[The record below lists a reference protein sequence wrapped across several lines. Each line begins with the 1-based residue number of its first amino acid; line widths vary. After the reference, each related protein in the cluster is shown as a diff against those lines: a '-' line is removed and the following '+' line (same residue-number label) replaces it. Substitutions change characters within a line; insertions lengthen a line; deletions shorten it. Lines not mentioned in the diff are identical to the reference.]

1 MSKEFDDLRRRV
13 YGSANPTEEQVQA
26 VRKRA
31 QAPVRKP
38 TGRNPEIKKDAL
50 VNAIT
55 SSIAKNVT
63 GPGNLRTAQASGR
76 ISGGFS
82 GRQDDLP
89 SYISRAAGTATA
101 QSDAVLRTDPVRT
114 QAPNTAANPAG
125 RSAQKDFSL
134 LELLGGTV
142 VKGADEAVSRAT
154 STAAWLERNTI
165 GRLFPG
171 AADDTPIQ
179 ALNEHFQN
187 VKQENQEAFAPN
199 VEAGGRLA
207 QVVDKYGTSVVS
219 AIPSAALA
227 VMTAGTAPAGL
238 EAAAS
243 AASRS
248 PGILSA
254 LQASAQNMTKNP
266 QFWNSFFQ
274 VAGSSY
280 DEALSL
286 GMSEDEAD
294 LYALANG
301 LLSSGVEIGGGL
313 ETLPSN
319 LKDSSGALRAW
330 IRGMMEEG
338 REEVVQG
345 AISRGLQNMIGSV
358 GNPLVSATDERA
370 VFNPRT
376 AAEEFTGGAVVG
388 GFLGGGQV
396 LAGRLL
402 NGPTAAQEGAG
413 DSGGAGAPGAQ
424 DGAQGVLGQNK
435 PPPEGGMVNENG
447 LHAFSEQERI
457 NLSSGKK
464 NKVISTFSEAVSF
477 VKNALSNRQNVD
489 RAYLGKVPDSV
500 ARTIRQNTGLD
511 IRGFGVMMNG
521 NDIRHM
527 IKNHGDILTE
537 QARGQVAVTA
547 DDIARIPEI
556 LAAPDR
562 VYLSDETDTKGRK
575 TLIFEKQ
582 IGDQYI
588 SIQGVSDGK
597 RVLQTDTLYIRK
609 GRPRTTR
616 DTMPG
621 TESAVPVINA
631 QGEPSQKPSS
641 IDVTIPQDAEYVNSV
656 DPLLRWMLGS
666 RPTAAQEGAGA
677 AAGQKMGTDAAQVRG
692 GSEGVQD
699 AWRDTIVNEVRRNSG
714 IGENESPAST
724 SDGTSALS
732 GDLETVVDAW
742 DMAAIPGTVGTVTDG
757 RASQVA
763 PISTVQETGIN
774 VNHQEGQNRIRNTG
788 ETVRVVETLRDHIP
802 KLSEAEPVSE
812 VSSNS
817 IPFVS
822 GKTMAEKAKTLFEA
836 IKGIVSRPG
845 FGDIEIN
852 TRSVKDD
859 LHHGIGTAKAA
870 VIPAIPDII
879 RTGTQIDFQE
889 NWKGRPYDGYIFA
902 APVTMD
908 GKTVYV
914 AAVVKHTSKNRFYLH
929 EVVDSD
935 GNIIKIDAGDSAN
948 QTSLATN
955 GSAGTQSQASVEGTR
970 PLNPDSIIAPRAEN
984 VNPPDGLGAANAG
997 SLNTAYDRLQAQ
1009 SSQFHP
1015 EGANA
1020 ARPVDVPVQDFAG
1033 RNVSRVA
1040 SNVMGAQAIPDSVVS
1055 MIEQMVAGGELS
1067 YDRNTNDAS
1076 LERARRRIQEKGFDG
1091 ALEEF
1096 RSSVM
1101 DGRVSKDLSTLGQT
1115 LLNTAANNRDGRAVA
1130 DILSLYQSMTTSAAQ
1145 ATQAASIFRR
1155 LSPEA
1160 QLYGIQRTAQNL
1172 ANKISRNNQDYGE
1185 IEVDPELLTKFL
1197 EQTDQAGRDAVMG
1210 EIYQN
1215 VADQVPSTFVDK
1227 WNAWRYLSMLGNP
1240 RTHIR
1245 NVVGNVFFQPMRIV
1259 KNEVA
1264 AGIETAL
1271 SAAGFNVERT
1281 KSFAA
1286 SPSMY
1291 RAAWND
1297 FNNVKDSVSGNKYN
1311 DFNNQINQRR
1321 RIFNNSILEAARK
1334 KNGDTLEL
1342 EDALFKR
1349 ITYADTLAGYLTANG
1364 FTAQQVTD
1372 GTVPSDVL
1380 NRGRDYAAKEALKAT
1395 YQDRNALSDRA
1406 AKVVNSLGVV
1416 GDAVIPFKRTPAN
1429 VLARGLTYSPLGLV
1443 KSLTYDLSQVQRG
1456 NRTAAEVID
1465 NIASGATGSMLFA
1478 LGAYLFSSGLLTT
1491 AQGSDDDSKWEELL
1505 GHQGY
1510 ALELPD
1516 GTSVTLDWLAPASM
1530 PFFMGAEMASAM
1542 GENGMSAEAISTA
1555 MKSVANPLLEMSMLQ
1570 SLNDLLESVAYSE
1583 DKALIP
1589 MLGSAVVSYFSQ
1601 AIPTLGGQLE
1611 RSAEDRRMTTYTDKN
1626 SPLPTDVQYAL
1637 GRASS
1642 RVPGWDYR
1650 QTPYLDAWGREEE
1663 TGDELWRILNNFANP
1678 AYVSQVE
1685 VDRVEKELQRVR
1697 DATGDTGVFPDR
1709 AKRYIEVNGERKDL
1723 TAEEYTRYA
1732 KAMGQT
1738 SYQLISEGIQTAEY
1752 RNMANSEKAA
1762 YIEALYKYA
1771 AAAAKAEVS
1780 DYELDGWQ
1788 KNAQTAQQD
1797 LGVSPAEYI
1806 ALYQQYGSAIMS
1818 GKAYEKT
1825 IQAVQAG
1832 LTVGQYASMK
1842 AGLDSDGNN
1851 SVSQTEAQ
1859 AYLDRQDFTREQ
1871 KADLWTIINK
1881 SWKRNPYT

>member
-1 MSKEFDDLRRRV
+1 MGTFTNTKTGKTIYYNADPERSRPV
-13 YGSANPTEEQVQA
+13 ATTE
-26 VRKRA
+26 RKQEA
-31 QAPVRKP
+31 QQRYNQYRTA
-38 TGRNPEIKKDAL
+38 
-50 VNAIT
+50 
-55 SSIAKNVT
+55 AKNGADLLSIMRRSATEDRFKQEAQRGVDEILSSRT
-63 GPGNLRTAQASGR
+63 GAVIRGAAKSTASG
-76 ISGGFS
+76 F
-82 GRQDDLP
+82 
-89 SYISRAAGTATA
+89 
-101 QSDAVLRTDPVRT
+101 
-114 QAPNTAANPAG
+114 AN
-125 RSAQKDFSL
+125 
-134 LELLGGTV
+134 
-142 VKGADEAVSRAT
+142 
-154 STAAWLERNTI
+154 
-165 GRLFPG
+165 
-171 AADDTPIQ
+171 
-179 ALNEHFQN
+179 
-187 VKQENQEAFAPN
+187 
-199 VEAGGRLA
+199 
-207 QVVDKYGTSVVS
+207 
-219 AIPSAALA
+219 
-227 VMTAGTAPAGL
+227 TAGTALDALRQADINASQESQRARQELENARRYREMVSAGRFADGRTMEDGDRERL
-238 EAAAS
+238 LRLAELAEQRAGIYTESAAAQHEPLSQAVQRIQGGADRLSASSQGDIAAAKEGLGRAGQFAVDVGVAGTQLLGDILAGSVTGGGALLPMAVRSFGSSAQTARQSGADLGQQLLYGTGS
-243 AASRS
+243 AALSVATEKISNVAAPFKAAFGAGVLDDALSRLPAKLS
-248 PGILSA
+248 QSAAGRTVLSA
-254 LQASAQNMTKNP
+254 IGEGGEEVVEDLVQPLLQRIT
-266 QFWNSFFQ
+266 
-274 VAGSSY
+274 Y
-280 DEALSL
+280 D
-286 GMSEDEAD
+286 
-294 LYALANG
+294 
-301 LLSSGVEIGGGL
+301 
-313 ETLPSN
+313 
-319 LKDSSGALRAW
+319 SGALS
-330 IRGMMEEG
+330 
-338 REEVVQG
+338 QY
-345 AISRGLQNMIGSV
+345 QN
-358 GNPLVSATDERA
+358 P
-370 VFNPRT
+370 
-376 AAEEFTGGAVVG
+376 EF
-388 GFLGGGQV
+388 
-396 LAGRLL
+396 
-402 NGPTAAQEGAG
+402 
-413 DSGGAGAPGAQ
+413 
-424 DGAQGVLGQNK
+424 
-435 PPPEGGMVNENG
+435 
-447 LHAFSEQERI
+447 
-457 NLSSGKK
+457 LS
-464 NKVISTFSEAVSF
+464 
-477 VKNALSNRQNVD
+477 
-489 RAYLGKVPDSV
+489 
-500 ARTIRQNTGLD
+500 
-511 IRGFGVMMNG
+511 
-521 NDIRHM
+521 
-527 IKNHGDILTE
+527 
-537 QARGQVAVTA
+537 
-547 DDIARIPEI
+547 
-556 LAAPDR
+556 
-562 VYLSDETDTKGRK
+562 
-575 TLIFEKQ
+575 
-582 IGDQYI
+582 
-588 SIQGVSDGK
+588 
-597 RVLQTDTLYIRK
+597 DTLYDGLI
-609 GRPRTTR
+609 GAALGGVGGAA
-616 DTMPG
+616 DV
-621 TESAVPVINA
+621 AVNRI
-631 QGEPSQKPSS
+631 G
-641 IDVTIPQDAEYVNSV
+641 
-656 DPLLRWMLGS
+656 
-666 RPTAAQEGAGA
+666 PTAAQEGAGA
-677 AAGQKMGTDAAQVRG
+677 AAGQKMGTDAAQVWG

-732 GDLETVVDAW
+732 GDLETVVDAE

-914 AAVVKHTSKNRFYLH
+914 AAVVKRTSKNRFYLH

-1334 KNGDTLEL
+1334 KNGDALEL

-1372 GTVPSDVL
+1372 GTVPPDVL

-1406 AKVVNSLGVV
+1406 VKVVNSLGVV

-1832 LTVGQYASMK
+1832 LTVGQYAGMK

-1881 SWKRNPYT
+1881 SWKRNPYA

>member
-1 MSKEFDDLRRRV
+1 MGTFTNTKTGKTIYYNADPERSRPV
-13 YGSANPTEEQVQA
+13 VTTE
-26 VRKRA
+26 RKQEA
-31 QAPVRKP
+31 QKRYNQYRTA
-38 TGRNPEIKKDAL
+38 
-50 VNAIT
+50 
-55 SSIAKNVT
+55 AKNGADLLSIMRRSATEDRLKQEAQRGVDEILSSRT
-63 GPGNLRTAQASGR
+63 GAVIRGAAKSTASG
-76 ISGGFS
+76 F
-82 GRQDDLP
+82 
-89 SYISRAAGTATA
+89 
-101 QSDAVLRTDPVRT
+101 
-114 QAPNTAANPAG
+114 AN
-125 RSAQKDFSL
+125 
-134 LELLGGTV
+134 
-142 VKGADEAVSRAT
+142 
-154 STAAWLERNTI
+154 
-165 GRLFPG
+165 
-171 AADDTPIQ
+171 
-179 ALNEHFQN
+179 
-187 VKQENQEAFAPN
+187 
-199 VEAGGRLA
+199 
-207 QVVDKYGTSVVS
+207 
-219 AIPSAALA
+219 
-227 VMTAGTAPAGL
+227 TAGTALDALRQADINASQENQRARQELENARRYREMVSAGRFADGRTMEDGDRERL
-238 EAAAS
+238 LRLAELAEQRAGVYTESAAAQHEPLSQAVQRIQGGADRLSASSQEDIATAKEGLGRAGQFAVDVGVAGTQLLGDILAGSVTGGGALLPMAVRSFGSSAQTARQSGADLGQQLLYGTGS
-243 AASRS
+243 AALSVATEKISNVAAPFKAAFGAGVLDDALSRLPAKLS
-248 PGILSA
+248 QSAAGRTVLSA
-254 LQASAQNMTKNP
+254 IGEGGEEVVEDLVQPLLQRIT
-266 QFWNSFFQ
+266 
-274 VAGSSY
+274 Y
-280 DEALSL
+280 D
-286 GMSEDEAD
+286 
-294 LYALANG
+294 
-301 LLSSGVEIGGGL
+301 
-313 ETLPSN
+313 
-319 LKDSSGALRAW
+319 SGALS
-330 IRGMMEEG
+330 
-338 REEVVQG
+338 QY
-345 AISRGLQNMIGSV
+345 QN
-358 GNPLVSATDERA
+358 P
-370 VFNPRT
+370 
-376 AAEEFTGGAVVG
+376 EF
-388 GFLGGGQV
+388 
-396 LAGRLL
+396 
-402 NGPTAAQEGAG
+402 
-413 DSGGAGAPGAQ
+413 
-424 DGAQGVLGQNK
+424 
-435 PPPEGGMVNENG
+435 
-447 LHAFSEQERI
+447 
-457 NLSSGKK
+457 LS
-464 NKVISTFSEAVSF
+464 
-477 VKNALSNRQNVD
+477 
-489 RAYLGKVPDSV
+489 
-500 ARTIRQNTGLD
+500 
-511 IRGFGVMMNG
+511 
-521 NDIRHM
+521 
-527 IKNHGDILTE
+527 
-537 QARGQVAVTA
+537 
-547 DDIARIPEI
+547 
-556 LAAPDR
+556 
-562 VYLSDETDTKGRK
+562 
-575 TLIFEKQ
+575 
-582 IGDQYI
+582 
-588 SIQGVSDGK
+588 
-597 RVLQTDTLYIRK
+597 DTLYDGLI
-609 GRPRTTR
+609 GAALGGVGGAA
-616 DTMPG
+616 DV
-621 TESAVPVINA
+621 AVNRI
-631 QGEPSQKPSS
+631 G
-641 IDVTIPQDAEYVNSV
+641 
-656 DPLLRWMLGS
+656 
-666 RPTAAQEGAGA
+666 PTAAQEGAGA
-677 AAGQKMGTDAAQVRG
+677 AAGQKMGTNAAQVWG

-732 GDLETVVDAW
+732 GDLETVVDAE

-914 AAVVKHTSKNRFYLH
+914 AAVVKRTSKNRFYLH

>member
-970 PLNPDSIIAPRAEN
+970 TLNPDSIIAPRAEN

-1015 EGANA
+1015 ERANA

-1040 SNVMGAQAIPDSVVS
+1040 SNVMGAQAIPDSVIP

-1130 DILSLYQSMTTSAAQ
+1130 DILSLYQSMTTNAAQ

-1172 ANKISRNNQDYGE
+1172 ANKISRNNQDYGG

-1334 KNGDTLEL
+1334 KNGDALEL

-1372 GTVPSDVL
+1372 GTVPPDVL

-1406 AKVVNSLGVV
+1406 VKVVNSLGVV

-1601 AIPTLGGQLE
+1601 AIPTLGGQIE

-1723 TAEEYTRYA
+1723 TAEEYIRYA

>member
-55 SSIAKNVT
+55 SSMKKN
-63 GPGNLRTAQASGR
+63 TAQAEDSLPGR
-76 ISGGFS
+76 ALSMRNQLKQEAQRGVDEILS
-82 GRQDDLP
+82 
-89 SYISRAAGTATA
+89 SRTGAVIRGAA
-101 QSDAVLRTDPVRT
+101 
-114 QAPNTAANPAG
+114 
-125 RSAQKDFSL
+125 K
-134 LELLGGTV
+134 
-142 VKGADEAVSRAT
+142 
-154 STAAWLERNTI
+154 STAS
-165 GRLFPG
+165 G
-171 AADDTPIQ
+171 
-179 ALNEHFQN
+179 
-187 VKQENQEAFAPN
+187 FAN
-199 VEAGGRLA
+199 
-207 QVVDKYGTSVVS
+207 
-219 AIPSAALA
+219 
-227 VMTAGTAPAGL
+227 TAGTALDALRQADINASQENQRARQELENARRYREMVSAGRFADGRTMEDGDRERL
-238 EAAAS
+238 LRLAELAEQRAGVYTESAAAQHEPLSQAVQRIQGGADRLSASSQEDIATAKEGLGRAGQFAVDVGVAGTQLLGDILAGSVTGGGALLPMAVRSFGSSAQTARQSGADLGQQLLYGTGS
-243 AASRS
+243 AALSVATEKISNVAAPFKAAFGAGVLDDALSRLPAKLS
-248 PGILSA
+248 QSAAGRTVLSA
-254 LQASAQNMTKNP
+254 IGEGGEEVVEDLVQPLLQRIT
-266 QFWNSFFQ
+266 
-274 VAGSSY
+274 Y
-280 DEALSL
+280 D
-286 GMSEDEAD
+286 
-294 LYALANG
+294 
-301 LLSSGVEIGGGL
+301 
-313 ETLPSN
+313 
-319 LKDSSGALRAW
+319 SGALS
-330 IRGMMEEG
+330 
-338 REEVVQG
+338 QY
-345 AISRGLQNMIGSV
+345 QN
-358 GNPLVSATDERA
+358 P
-370 VFNPRT
+370 
-376 AAEEFTGGAVVG
+376 EF
-388 GFLGGGQV
+388 
-396 LAGRLL
+396 
-402 NGPTAAQEGAG
+402 
-413 DSGGAGAPGAQ
+413 
-424 DGAQGVLGQNK
+424 
-435 PPPEGGMVNENG
+435 
-447 LHAFSEQERI
+447 
-457 NLSSGKK
+457 LS
-464 NKVISTFSEAVSF
+464 
-477 VKNALSNRQNVD
+477 
-489 RAYLGKVPDSV
+489 
-500 ARTIRQNTGLD
+500 
-511 IRGFGVMMNG
+511 
-521 NDIRHM
+521 
-527 IKNHGDILTE
+527 
-537 QARGQVAVTA
+537 
-547 DDIARIPEI
+547 
-556 LAAPDR
+556 
-562 VYLSDETDTKGRK
+562 
-575 TLIFEKQ
+575 
-582 IGDQYI
+582 
-588 SIQGVSDGK
+588 
-597 RVLQTDTLYIRK
+597 DTLYDGLI
-609 GRPRTTR
+609 GAALGGVGGAA
-616 DTMPG
+616 DV
-621 TESAVPVINA
+621 AVNRI
-631 QGEPSQKPSS
+631 G
-641 IDVTIPQDAEYVNSV
+641 
-656 DPLLRWMLGS
+656 
-666 RPTAAQEGAGA
+666 PTAAQEGAGA
-677 AAGQKMGTDAAQVRG
+677 AAGQKMGTNAAQVWG

-732 GDLETVVDAW
+732 GDLETVVDAE

-914 AAVVKHTSKNRFYLH
+914 AAVVKRTSKNRFYLH

-1372 GTVPSDVL
+1372 GTVPPDVL

-1832 LTVGQYASMK
+1832 LTVGQYAGMK

-1881 SWKRNPYT
+1881 SWKRNPYA

>member
-402 NGPTAAQEGAG
+402 NGPPAAQEGAG

-1334 KNGDTLEL
+1334 KNGDALEL

-1372 GTVPSDVL
+1372 GTVPPDVL

-1406 AKVVNSLGVV
+1406 VKVVNSLGVV

>member
-1 MSKEFDDLRRRV
+1 MGTFTNTKTGKTIYYNADPERSRPV
-13 YGSANPTEEQVQA
+13 VTTE
-26 VRKRA
+26 RKQEA
-31 QAPVRKP
+31 QKRYNQYRTA
-38 TGRNPEIKKDAL
+38 
-50 VNAIT
+50 
-55 SSIAKNVT
+55 AKNGADLLSIMRRSATEDRLKQEAQRGVDEILSSRT
-63 GPGNLRTAQASGR
+63 GAVIRGAAKSTASG
-76 ISGGFS
+76 F
-82 GRQDDLP
+82 
-89 SYISRAAGTATA
+89 
-101 QSDAVLRTDPVRT
+101 
-114 QAPNTAANPAG
+114 AN
-125 RSAQKDFSL
+125 
-134 LELLGGTV
+134 
-142 VKGADEAVSRAT
+142 
-154 STAAWLERNTI
+154 
-165 GRLFPG
+165 
-171 AADDTPIQ
+171 
-179 ALNEHFQN
+179 
-187 VKQENQEAFAPN
+187 
-199 VEAGGRLA
+199 
-207 QVVDKYGTSVVS
+207 
-219 AIPSAALA
+219 
-227 VMTAGTAPAGL
+227 TAGTALDALRQADINASQENQRARQELENARRYREMVSAGRFADGRTMEDGDRERL
-238 EAAAS
+238 LRLAELAEQRAGVYTESAAAQHEPLSQAVQRIQGGADRLSASSQGDIAAAKEGLGRAGQFAVDVGVAGTQLLGDILAGSVTGGGALLPMAVRSFGSSAQTARQSGADLGQQLLYGTGS
-243 AASRS
+243 AALSVATEKISNVAAPFKAAFGAGVLDDALSRLPAKLS
-248 PGILSA
+248 QSAAGRTVLSA
-254 LQASAQNMTKNP
+254 IGEGGEEVVEDLVQPLLQRIT
-266 QFWNSFFQ
+266 
-274 VAGSSY
+274 Y
-280 DEALSL
+280 D
-286 GMSEDEAD
+286 
-294 LYALANG
+294 
-301 LLSSGVEIGGGL
+301 
-313 ETLPSN
+313 
-319 LKDSSGALRAW
+319 SGALSQYQNPEFLSDTLYDGL
-330 IRGMMEEG
+330 I
-338 REEVVQG
+338 G
-345 AISRGLQNMIGSV
+345 AALGGV
-358 GNPLVSATDERA
+358 GGATDVA
-370 VFNPRT
+370 VNRI
-376 AAEEFTGGAVVG
+376 
-388 GFLGGGQV
+388 
-396 LAGRLL
+396 
-402 NGPTAAQEGAG
+402 GPTAAQEGAG
-413 DSGGAGAPGAQ
+413 AFGRDSGGAGAPGVQ
-424 DGAQGVLGQNK
+424 DGAHGILGQNK
-435 PPPEGGMVNENG
+435 TAPEVG
-447 LHAFSEQERI
+447 
-457 NLSSGKK
+457 
-464 NKVISTFSEAVSF
+464 TAVKADRDTYTVVQKLKESIP
-477 VKNALSNRQNVD
+477 ALKEVE
-489 RAYLGKVPDSV
+489 PV
-500 ARTIRQNTGLD
+500 ARTGI
-511 IRGFGVMMNG
+511 
-521 NDIRHM
+521 
-527 IKNHGDILTE
+527 
-537 QARGQVAVTA
+537 QAIER
-547 DDIARIPEI
+547 
-556 LAAPDR
+556 
-562 VYLSDETDTKGRK
+562 
-575 TLIFEKQ
+575 
-582 IGDQYI
+582 
-588 SIQGVSDGK
+588 
-597 RVLQTDTLYIRK
+597 
-609 GRPRTTR
+609 
-616 DTMPG
+616 
-621 TESAVPVINA
+621 
-631 QGEPSQKPSS
+631 
-641 IDVTIPQDAEYVNSV
+641 
-656 DPLLRWMLGS
+656 
-666 RPTAAQEGAGA
+666 
-677 AAGQKMGTDAAQVRG
+677 
-692 GSEGVQD
+692 
-699 AWRDTIVNEVRRNSG
+699 
-714 IGENESPAST
+714 
-724 SDGTSALS
+724 
-732 GDLETVVDAW
+732 
-742 DMAAIPGTVGTVTDG
+742 
-757 RASQVA
+757 
-763 PISTVQETGIN
+763 
-774 VNHQEGQNRIRNTG
+774 
-788 ETVRVVETLRDHIP
+788 
-802 KLSEAEPVSE
+802 
-812 VSSNS
+812 
-817 IPFVS
+817 VS
-822 GKTMAEKAKTLFEA
+822 GSTMAEKARNLFETV
-836 IKGIVSRPG
+836 KGIVTRPD
-845 FGDIEIN
+845 FGDVEIN
-852 TRSVKDD
+852 GRSVKDD
-859 LHHGIGTAKAA
+859 LSHGVGPAKAA
-870 VIPAIPDII
+870 TIAAVPEVI
-879 RTGTQIDFQE
+879 RRGQQIYFAE
-889 NWKGRPYDGYIFA
+889 NWKNRGYDGYVFA
-902 APVTMD
+902 APVIMD
-908 GKTVYV
+908 GQTAYL
-914 AAVVKHTSKNRFYLH
+914 AAVVKRTSKNRFYLH
-929 EVVDSD
+929 EVVDST
-935 GNIIKIDAGDSAN
+935 GNIIKIDAGESATP
-948 QTSLATN
+948 TSLAAN
-955 GSAGTQSQASVEGTR
+955 GDAGTQSPASGDLTPAEASLVGPSPTASTETSSPIEGTR
-970 PLNPDSIIAPRAEN
+970 PLNPDSIIAPGAEN
-984 VNPPDGLGAANAG
+984 VNPPDALVQALVGGRRIDQSAVSDQQFDTLAGRGDMGIDAAGMIYQVNPAEHIDLRTTNSVRRRDVNAFQFDHPELQPYYRQAAEALIADADFSLQLPPGRRYERTLQGNRVQQGAQASAFLRETMDETGLSRNQIIDAAQRIIHDKGQENVAAAKSVELMLDRMLSDGYTTMYGRTVPPNEAYLAAKREIAGAVEPSAPESLPIWDLPTADGLGAADAG

-1040 SNVMGAQAIPDSVVS
+1040 SNVMGAQAIPDSVIP

-1145 ATQAASIFRR
+1145 ATQASSIFRR
-1155 LSPEA
+1155 LSPES

-1172 ANKISRNNQDYGE
+1172 ANKISRNNQDYGGV
-1185 IEVDPELLTKFL
+1185 EVDPELLTKFL

-1240 RTHIR
+1240 RTHVR

-1334 KNGDTLEL
+1334 KNGDVLEL

-1372 GTVPSDVL
+1372 GTVPADVL

-1406 AKVVNSLGVV
+1406 VKVVNSLGVV

-1429 VLARGLTYSPLGLV
+1429 VLARGLTYSPLGLA
-1443 KSLTYDLSQVQRG
+1443 KSITYDLFQVQRG
-1456 NRTAAEVID
+1456 NRTAEEVID

-1589 MLGSAVVSYFSQ
+1589 MLGSAVISYFSQ
-1601 AIPTLGGQLE
+1601 AIPTLGGQIE

-1642 RVPGWDYR
+1642 RGPGWDYR

-1832 LTVGQYASMK
+1832 LTVGQYAGMK

-1881 SWKRNPYT
+1881 SWKRNPYA

>member
-55 SSIAKNVT
+55 SSMKKN
-63 GPGNLRTAQASGR
+63 TAQAEDSLPGR
-76 ISGGFS
+76 ALSMRNQLKQEAQRGVDEILS
-82 GRQDDLP
+82 
-89 SYISRAAGTATA
+89 SRTGAVIRGAA
-101 QSDAVLRTDPVRT
+101 
-114 QAPNTAANPAG
+114 
-125 RSAQKDFSL
+125 K
-134 LELLGGTV
+134 
-142 VKGADEAVSRAT
+142 
-154 STAAWLERNTI
+154 STAS
-165 GRLFPG
+165 G
-171 AADDTPIQ
+171 
-179 ALNEHFQN
+179 
-187 VKQENQEAFAPN
+187 FAN
-199 VEAGGRLA
+199 
-207 QVVDKYGTSVVS
+207 
-219 AIPSAALA
+219 
-227 VMTAGTAPAGL
+227 TAGTALDALRQADINASQENQRARQELENARRYREMVSAGRFADGRTMEDGDRERL
-238 EAAAS
+238 LRLAELAEQRAGVYTESAAAQHEPLSQAVQRIQGGADRLSASSQGDIAAAKEGLGRAGQFAVDVGVAGTQLLGDILAGSVTGGGALLPMAVRSFGSSAQTARQSGADLGQQLLYGTGS
-243 AASRS
+243 AALSVATEKISNVAAPFKAAFGAGVLDDALSRLPAKLS
-248 PGILSA
+248 QSAAGRTVLSA
-254 LQASAQNMTKNP
+254 IGEGGEEVVEDLVQPLLQRIT
-266 QFWNSFFQ
+266 
-274 VAGSSY
+274 Y
-280 DEALSL
+280 D
-286 GMSEDEAD
+286 
-294 LYALANG
+294 
-301 LLSSGVEIGGGL
+301 
-313 ETLPSN
+313 
-319 LKDSSGALRAW
+319 SGALS
-330 IRGMMEEG
+330 
-338 REEVVQG
+338 QY
-345 AISRGLQNMIGSV
+345 QN
-358 GNPLVSATDERA
+358 P
-370 VFNPRT
+370 
-376 AAEEFTGGAVVG
+376 EF
-388 GFLGGGQV
+388 
-396 LAGRLL
+396 
-402 NGPTAAQEGAG
+402 
-413 DSGGAGAPGAQ
+413 
-424 DGAQGVLGQNK
+424 
-435 PPPEGGMVNENG
+435 
-447 LHAFSEQERI
+447 
-457 NLSSGKK
+457 LS
-464 NKVISTFSEAVSF
+464 
-477 VKNALSNRQNVD
+477 
-489 RAYLGKVPDSV
+489 
-500 ARTIRQNTGLD
+500 
-511 IRGFGVMMNG
+511 
-521 NDIRHM
+521 
-527 IKNHGDILTE
+527 
-537 QARGQVAVTA
+537 
-547 DDIARIPEI
+547 
-556 LAAPDR
+556 
-562 VYLSDETDTKGRK
+562 
-575 TLIFEKQ
+575 
-582 IGDQYI
+582 
-588 SIQGVSDGK
+588 
-597 RVLQTDTLYIRK
+597 DTLYDGLI
-609 GRPRTTR
+609 GAALGGVGGAT
-616 DTMPG
+616 DV
-621 TESAVPVINA
+621 AVNRI
-631 QGEPSQKPSS
+631 G
-641 IDVTIPQDAEYVNSV
+641 
-656 DPLLRWMLGS
+656 
-666 RPTAAQEGAGA
+666 PTAAQEGAGA
-677 AAGQKMGTDAAQVRG
+677 AAGQKMGTNAAQVWG

-732 GDLETVVDAW
+732 GDLETVVDAE

-914 AAVVKHTSKNRFYLH
+914 AAVVKRTSKNRFYLH

>member
-970 PLNPDSIIAPRAEN
+970 TLNPDSIIAPRAEN

-1155 LSPEA
+1155 VSPEA

-1334 KNGDTLEL
+1334 KNGDALEL

-1372 GTVPSDVL
+1372 GTVPPDVL

-1406 AKVVNSLGVV
+1406 VKVVNSLGVV

-1685 VDRVEKELQRVR
+1685 VDRVEEELQRVR

-1762 YIEALYKYA
+1762 YIESLYKYA

>member
-970 PLNPDSIIAPRAEN
+970 TLNPDSIIAPRAEN

-1334 KNGDTLEL
+1334 KNGDALEL

-1372 GTVPSDVL
+1372 GTVPPDVL

-1406 AKVVNSLGVV
+1406 VKVVNSLGVV

>member
-970 PLNPDSIIAPRAEN
+970 TLNPDSIIAPRAEN

-1155 LSPEA
+1155 VSPEA

-1334 KNGDTLEL
+1334 KNGDALEL

-1372 GTVPSDVL
+1372 GTVPPDVL

-1406 AKVVNSLGVV
+1406 VKVVNSLGVV